1 MPRAKAAS
9 STSRIC
15 AELKIG
21 ESNYSSVC
29 DDDDFFFLLVLELEL
44 ELELFF
50 FFFDLVLLDLLLL
63 LCFDFERSG
72 SCTWV

>member
-9 STSRIC
+9 STARIC

-29 DDDDFFFLLVLELEL
+29 EDDDFFFLVLLLELEL
-44 ELELFF
+44 ELELLFF
-50 FFFDLVLLDLLLL
+50 FLGLLVLFDLLLL
-63 LCFDFERSG
+63 
-72 SCTWV
+72 